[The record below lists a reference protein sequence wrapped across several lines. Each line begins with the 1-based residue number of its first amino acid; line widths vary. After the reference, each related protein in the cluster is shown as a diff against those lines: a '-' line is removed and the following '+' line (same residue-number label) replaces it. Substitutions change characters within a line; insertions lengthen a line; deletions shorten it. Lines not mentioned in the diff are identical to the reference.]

1 MFDQVY
7 RQIAPIKHLAQ
18 IHLIGLLTGFL
29 FAVMLFCWYKFNPK
43 LDPCFFSLP
52 ERERKEGGLSTS
64 LPVKLELRYDDE
76 NTLPLMP
83 RRWRL
88 CSIWT

>member
-1 MFDQVY
+1 MVILLLLNQDLRELKDQY
-7 RQIAPIKHLAQ
+7 RRGENTTS
-18 IHLIGLLTGFL
+18 LIPNLTR
-29 FAVMLFCWYKFNPK
+29 V
-43 LDPCFFSLP
+43 FFSLP
-52 ERERKEGGLSTS
+52 EREKKEGGLSTS